1 MARSRSSA
9 AFCRDCCEQ
18 AASAA
23 AMRAALSAGTSAV
36 RIVFSP
42 RPARANIRG
51 REHTRTVARRSRPGV
66 EGLLMWKAILAI
78 GLGGALGALLR
89 WWLGLKLNAYLPAI
103 PPGTL
108 AANLIRSEEHT
119 SELQSPMY

>member
-18 AASAA
+18 AARAA

-42 RPARANIRG
+42 RPARANVRG

-78 GLGGALGALLR
+78 GLGGALGALGAAGAHLI
-89 WWLGLKLNAYLPAI
+89 GSIVMTFAGI
-103 PPGTL
+103 GTVGW
-108 AANLIRSEEHT
+108 IRG
-119 SELQSPMY
+119 